1 MNHNNLNI
9 QLDCNTQSQQYQ
21 KVQRFNCPNITRE
34 SPTEQPNSSNMMA
47 SIKRPNSTIGI
58 PSSVFDPSYFTTNE
72 FKPTTREKATSLTL
86 DPKSYQNSL
95 SNTPSGKCLSF
106 TLFVFPL
113 RNCRQTNHA
122 FHVT

>member
-9 QLDCNTQSQQYQ
+9 QSNCNTQSQEYQ

-34 SPTEQPNSSNMMA
+34 SPTEQFNSSNMIS

-58 PSSVFDPSYFTTNE
+58 PSSVFDSLYITSND

-86 DPKSYQNSL
+86 DSKLYQNSL
-95 SNTPSGKCLSF
+95 SNTPCGKWLFITVYCISF
-106 TLFVFPL
+106 TCFFSINL
-113 RNCRQTNHA
+113 NKD
-122 FHVT
+122 